1 MATQVAAQP
10 TKLIQQDDDDETKQ
24 KQRHYERQPKKGE
37 TLNNNSLNVSE
48 KAEATKKVHVSGEM
62 VVFVAKKSIL

>member
-1 MATQVAAQP
+1 MTMM
-10 TKLIQQDDDDETKQ
+10 KQ
-24 KQRHYERQPKKGE
+24 NKNKDITNDSQKSE

>member
-1 MATQVAAQP
+1 MTMM
-10 TKLIQQDDDDETKQ
+10 KQ
-24 KQRHYERQPKKGE
+24 NKNKDITNDSQKKKGE

>member
-1 MATQVAAQP
+1 MTMM
-10 TKLIQQDDDDETKQ
+10 KQ
-24 KQRHYERQPKKGE
+24 NKNKDITNDSQKRSE